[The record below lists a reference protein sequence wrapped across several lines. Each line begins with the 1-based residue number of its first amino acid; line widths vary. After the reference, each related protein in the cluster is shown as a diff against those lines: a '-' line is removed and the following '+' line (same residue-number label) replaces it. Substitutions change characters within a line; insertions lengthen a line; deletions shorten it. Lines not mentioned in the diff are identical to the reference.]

1 MNPRARLLD
10 MTDAIM
16 LTIITSCHREESYQ
30 IHSIILTLV
39 VIQLRERFGI
49 QMAGT
54 EVAALLHLKA
64 GLEDLPEQVTI
75 YVDSLTFCGSAEVHA
90 ME

>member
-1 MNPRARLLD
+1 MNPRARLSD

-30 IHSIILTLV
+30 IRSLV
-39 VIQLRERFGI
+39 VIQVRERFGI

-54 EVAALLHLKA
+54 EAAALLPLKA
-64 GLEDLPEQVTI
+64 GLEDLPEQVTVS
-75 YVDSLTFCGSAEVHA
+75 VDLLMFCGSAEVHA
-90 ME
+90 TE